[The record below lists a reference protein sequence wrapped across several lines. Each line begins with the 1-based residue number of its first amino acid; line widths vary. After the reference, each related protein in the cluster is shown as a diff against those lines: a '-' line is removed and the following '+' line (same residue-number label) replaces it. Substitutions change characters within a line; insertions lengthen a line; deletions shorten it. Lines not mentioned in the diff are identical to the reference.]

1 MGNVLNLGNVQAIL
15 RSSDSLLAKN
25 LLLSMQS
32 NAVNASTL
40 ASNATSAV
48 TATLLPNTNLI
59 ASSINASNIVAF
71 QKELERQSKQQAYE
85 NKLNSI
91 KQEISSTVSKASLD
105 SATASSAFYYAN
117 NKELCTSSN
126 SSKAEYLKGK
136 KALHSG
142 AYSQDFG
149 SESLDPVN
157 TDAIDELAP
166 FSRHDDSFNNDE
178 TDPHVIEQELKEI
191 FLNSAHCASKSIFEN
206 ELSLDDTPIFF
217 GSEHSLS
224 VSASV
229 AQLVDN
235 MVNTLLSYQSIPLNN
250 ALGMMTNI
258 SMLMKAVNDCSTTA
272 IETISQSTVLTNQYN
287 PKVIMLPLYV
297 LGYSLIDYIRRY
309 NCKEFNYKKERQK
322 AEEKIAKNEK
332 ERKQRMA
339 EFAASFQFN
348 YS

>member
-15 RSSDSLLAKN
+15 LSSDSLLAKK
-25 LLLSMQS
+25 LFFSMQS

-40 ASNATSAV
+40 SSNATSAA

-59 ASSINASNIVAF
+59 ANTINAGALDASSLVAF
-71 QKELERQSKQQAYE
+71 QRELERQSKQQTYE
-85 NKLNSI
+85 DKLNSL
-91 KQEISSTVSKASLD
+91 KQGIISAESKASLD

-117 NKELCTSSN
+117 NKELSSSSN
-126 SSKAEYLKGK
+126 PSKAEFLKGK
-136 KALHSG
+136 KALHG
-142 AYSQDFG
+142 EAYSQDFG
-149 SESLDPVN
+149 SESLEPVN
-157 TDAIDELAP
+157 TDAI
-166 FSRHDDSFNNDE
+166 HDASLNNDD
-178 TDPHVIEQELKEI
+178 TDPQVIEQELKEI
-191 FLNSAHCASKSIFEN
+191 FLNSSHCASKSIFEN

-250 ALGMMTNI
+250 ALEMITNI
-258 SMLMKAVNDCSTTA
+258 SMLMKAVSDCSTTA

-297 LGYSLIDYIRRY
+297 LGYSLIDYLRRY